1 MPCKWRWK
9 DSMVAI
15 VTSDKIVFKPKA
27 VIRNKEGHYIISLP
41 REYNISLPREY
52 NNYKYICS
60 KYQIPTNIKQI
71 LTDMKGEINNG
82 RVYYIP
88 LSIMDISYR
97 QKNQ

>member
-1 MPCKWRWK
+1 
-9 DSMVAI
+9 MVAI

-60 KYQIPTNIKQI
+60 KYQIPRNIKQI
-71 LTDMKGEINNG
+71 LTDMKGEI
-82 RVYYIP
+82 
-88 LSIMDISYR
+88 
-97 QKNQ
+97 KNTLIIEDSVSLFKQWTDHSDRKCWI